1 VNYKKETTDY
11 YITPTKLYSFM
22 KPFTAQIIYR
32 IECEGLFTD
41 QYEEQWRLVYA
52 DNEEHAL
59 SKARETGKNEE
70 ATIIDRH
77 GRTMCWKMLAV
88 KDLQPVE
95 LKNGGLLF
103 SMVRE
108 VELIAA
114 PLWAVA
120 G

>member
-1 VNYKKETTDY
+1 MNA
-11 YITPTKLYSFM
+11 
-22 KPFTAQIIYR
+22 FTAQIIYR
-32 IECEGLFTD
+32 IECEGMPTD

-59 SKARETGKNEE
+59 SIARDAGKNEE
-70 ATIIDRH
+70 STFIDRQ
-77 GRTMCWKMLAV
+77 GRTMCWRMIAV
-88 KDLQPVE
+88 KDLQPIE

-108 VELIAA
+108 AEILPA
-114 PLWAVA
+114 PLWASA

>member
-1 VNYKKETTDY
+1 MR
-11 YITPTKLYSFM
+11 S
-22 KPFTAQIIYR
+22 FTAQIIYR
-32 IECEGLFTD
+32 IECDGHPTD

-52 DNEEHAL
+52 EDEANALTEARKAGIDEE
-59 SKARETGKNEE
+59 SSF
-70 ATIIDRH
+70 IDRH
-77 GRTMCWKMLAV
+77 GRTISWRMLAV

-108 VELIAA
+108 AELVAA
-114 PLWAVA
+114 PVWSV